1 MSVSKILLAV
11 LVGSIAIAAAS
22 SPSTPQPTSQPTPQ
36 TKSPDLVGWEYR
48 TDEDKMNGGI
58 RKYATIHSTNVVN
71 FDRPYEGPQRAYIVI
86 RRSKAGQDVMFGIQ
100 RGQFMCHV
108 FECTITVR
116 FDDAPPVRMTASAPA
131 DHSTT
136 VVFISNERN
145 FIHKLSTAKQV
156 RVAAD
161 IYHQGT
167 PVFEF
172 TTAGFDA
179 TSVK

>member
-1 MSVSKILLAV
+1 
-11 LVGSIAIAAAS
+11 
-22 SPSTPQPTSQPTPQ
+22 
-36 TKSPDLVGWEYR
+36 
-48 TDEDKMNGGI
+48 MNGGI

-71 FDRPYEGPQRAYIVI
+71 FDRPYEGPQRAYIAI

-116 FDDAPPVRMTASAPA
+116 SDDAPPVRMTASAPA
-131 DHSTT
+131 DQSTT
-136 VVFISNERN
+136 LVFISNERN

-156 RVAAD
+156 RVAAE
-161 IYHQGT
+161 IYHQGA